1 MSMKRNQF
9 SQADWALDL
18 RSEAQKR
25 ANMLKSAVREAED
38 YVKRAPQGMLR
49 DIKHGKSFQYFWR
62 KEKSDTNGTYLPASS
77 ETRTIRELAQKDY
90 CLKFIKEA
98 KEELRS
104 LENYLSTT
112 EKRNV
117 EAVYMDMSEARKVY
131 SNPFITPDDLYIR
144 QWEDRTYEQG
154 YFAPDYPEYYSAK
167 GERVRSKAEENIANL
182 LILNKIPYHYECPF
196 VIGGEEKRPDFY
208 CLKLAKMPFTVY
220 FTGSLCFYGRKR
232 TEWIKNAKRSVP
244 GWDSS
249 CWRRDAP
256 SDSAMSGGSRIWPD
270 PTAAVCLCCVI

>member
-49 DIKHGKSFQYFWR
+49 DIKHGNSFQYFWR

-77 ETRTIRELAQKDY
+77 ESRTIRELAQKDY

-104 LENYLSTT
+104 LENYLSTA

-117 EAVYMDMSEARKVY
+117 EAVYIDMSEARKVY
-131 SNPFITPDDLYIR
+131 ANPFITPDDLYIR
-144 QWEDRTYEQG
+144 QWEDRTYEPG

-182 LILNKIPYHYECPF
+182 LILNKVPYHYECPI

-208 CLKLAKMPFTVY
+208 CLNVRAKKEYLWEHFGMMDNTEYARNNVEKINKMAANGYVHGQNCIFT
-220 FTGSLCFYGRKR
+220 FETSILPLN
-232 TEWIKNAKRSVP
+232 T
-244 GWDSS
+244 
-249 CWRRDAP
+249 
-256 SDSAMSGGSRIWPD
+256 RIIQLMID
-270 PTAAVCLCCVI
+270 RFLL

>member
-1 MSMKRNQF
+1 MSMKRNHF

-49 DIKHGKSFQYFWR
+49 DIKHRNSFQYFWR

-77 ETRTIRELAQKDY
+77 ETKIIRELAQKDY

-98 KEELRS
+98 KEELRFWDK
-104 LENYLSTT
+104 YLSMT

-117 EAVYMDMSEARKVY
+117 EAVYKDMSEARKMY
-131 SNPFITPDDLYIR
+131 TNPFITPDDLYIR
-144 QWEDRTYEQG
+144 QWEDRKYEPG

-182 LILNKIPYHYECPF
+182 LILNKVPYHYECPF
-196 VIGGEEKRPDFY
+196 IIGGEERRPDFY
-208 CLKLAKMPFTVY
+208 CLNVRTKKEYLWEHFGMMDNTEYARNNVEKINKMAVNGHVHGQNCIFT
-220 FTGSLCFYGRKR
+220 FET
-232 TEWIKNAKRSVP
+232 SVLP
-244 GWDSS
+244 LN
-249 CWRRDAP
+249 
-256 SDSAMSGGSRIWPD
+256 
-270 PTAAVCLCCVI
+270 TKVIQLMIEKFLL